1 MFRRSREEFSF
12 WPALADFVLAIL
24 LLVVILWV
32 ADAGM
37 RAVFDIRNP
46 RLEPGQ
52 IAVLSSDWEQC
63 RIIKDGMEIVPRT
76 DIEGYKHR
84 IKELDDELKGR
95 PDKPLVFPLEEASGF
110 AFARG
115 KAELPPEFAK
125 NLREVILPKIK
136 AIVSDFKIEI
146 MEVVGHTDGQPI
158 RQGSNLDEKL
168 NGFLVTP
175 GAEITIQSLRFDSN
189 ADLGLARA
197 LAVTSFLQAEFARSG
212 NAKLSGLSCRAY
224 SGAQLISPRTNTIEG
239 ALDTDDPSR
248 RRIELRFTWN
258 PTPGP

>member
-12 WPALADFVLAIL
+12 WPALTDFILAIL
-24 LLVVILWV
+24 LLVVILWI

-37 RAVFDIRNP
+37 RAAIAIRSP

-52 IAVLSSDWEQC
+52 IAIFRSDWERC
-63 RIIKDGMEIVPRT
+63 RIIKDGMEIVPTT
-76 DIEGYKHR
+76 DLEGYKRR
-84 IKELDDELKGR
+84 IKELEDELKQR

-110 AFARG
+110 AFAPG
-115 KAELPPEFAK
+115 KAELPPEFVK
-125 NLREVILPKIK
+125 NLREVILPKIA
-136 AIVSDFKIEI
+136 AIVSEFKIEI

-175 GAEITIQSLRFDSN
+175 GAEITIQSLKFDSN

-197 LAVTSFLQAEFARSG
+197 LAVTSFLQSEFAYSR
-212 NAKLSGLSCRAY
+212 NTKLSELTCRAY
-224 SGAQLISPRTNTIEG
+224 SGAQIISPITNAIEG
-239 ALDTDDPSR
+239 ALNEDDPSR
-248 RRIELRFTWN
+248 RRIELRFTRN
-258 PTPGP
+258 PTPKP